1 MKKMIIAF
9 LAVTLVFSLIGCDA
23 MLNVMEKM
31 SNNVAGTEKKVIED
45 AVNAA
50 RDKHTYCAN
59 KKTQGRRRLFRLRPA
74 FFPSY
79 NKYVCI
85 LQCFAVY
92 VTLIKT
98 TSRMRF
104 TIEDELGEGI

>member
-50 RDKHTYCAN
+50 TPAPQHFYGTFVFILLS
-59 KKTQGRRRLFRLRPA
+59 KKIRFVRQSFTSDR
-74 FFPSY
+74 FF
-79 NKYVCI
+79 KI
-85 LQCFAVY
+85 A
-92 VTLIKT
+92 
-98 TSRMRF
+98 
-104 TIEDELGEGI
+104 